1 MSAGV
6 DVIVVGAG
14 LAGLTAARRLVEAG
28 RTVRVLEA
36 RDRVGGRTLNHVL
49 DDGQVVEAG
58 GQFVGPTQDHVL
70 GLAEELGV
78 QTFPAN
84 TLGDTVYVH
93 GSRSRRFRGD
103 IPPDR
108 LALADIALATTRLG
122 RTSGEIDVAAPWEH
136 PDARRLDE
144 QSLATWLR
152 RGAIGSGGVELVE
165 VLLGSA
171 FGAAASE
178 TSALSALAYIAG
190 AGDEIHRGTLDRM
203 ISVAGGAQE
212 SRFVGGSQL
221 ISHLMA
227 EELGDD
233 VTLGAPAR
241 RIEHH
246 ATGVTVTTD
255 AGVFHGDQ
263 VIVAVPPHLAA
274 EIEWSP
280 QLPAHQDALFRR
292 MTFGTLMKC
301 EAVYE
306 RPFWREDGLSGQG
319 VFRGGGQPVCS
330 MFDNTPPSGSPG
342 ILMGFVGGAGWR
354 TWAPR
359 SARQRGGAVLQS
371 FARVVGPAA
380 LAPVGYFE
388 KDWTAERWTRGGP
401 TAVLGPG
408 VLTTLGRWRDRPL
421 DSPPST
427 PHSSPHSRVHWAG
440 AEHSDYW
447 NGYMD
452 GAVRSGQA
460 AARAAIAHSGGLS

>member
-1 MSAGV
+1 MSTTV
-6 DVIVVGAG
+6 DAVVVGAG

-70 GLAEELGV
+70 GLAAELGV
-78 QTFPAN
+78 RTFPAH
-84 TLGDTVYVH
+84 TVGDTVYVH

-108 LALADIALATTRLG
+108 LALPDIALATTRLA
-122 RTSGEIDVAAPWEH
+122 RASGEVDVAAPWEH
-136 PDARRLDE
+136 PDAGRLDA

-152 RGAIGSGGVELVE
+152 RGAIGAGGVELIDT
-165 VLLGSA
+165 LLGSA

-178 TSALSALAYIAG
+178 ASALYGLAYVAG
-190 AGDEIHRGTLDRM
+190 AGDEIHPGSLDRM
-203 ISVAGGAQE
+203 IGVAGGAQE
-212 SRFVGGSQL
+212 SRVVGGSQV
-221 ISHLMA
+221 ISQRMA
-227 EELGDD
+227 EELGDS
-233 VTLGAPAR
+233 VTLGAPVR
-241 RIEHH
+241 RIEHR

-255 AGVFHGDQ
+255 AGSFDGEE
-263 VIVAVPPHLAA
+263 VIVTAPPHLAA

-280 QLPAHQDALFRR
+280 SLPAHQDALFRR
-292 MTFGTLMKC
+292 MAFGTLMKC
-301 EAVYE
+301 EAIYE

-319 VFRGGGQPVCS
+319 VFRGGGTPVCS

-354 TWAPR
+354 KWAPR
-359 SARQRGGAVLQS
+359 PARERGGAVLQS

-408 VLTTLGRWRDRPL
+408 VLTTLGQWRDRPL
-421 DSPPST
+421 G
-427 PHSSPHSRVHWAG
+427 RVHWAG

-452 GAVRSGQA
+452 GAVRSGEV
-460 AARAAIAHSGGLS
+460 AARAVIAHSGGHP

>member
-1 MSAGV
+1 MSPGA

-14 LAGLTAARRLVEAG
+14 LAGLVAARRLVEAG
-28 RTVRVLEA
+28 RSVRVLEA

-70 GLAEELGV
+70 GLADELGV
-78 QTFPAN
+78 ATFPAN
-84 TLGDTVYVH
+84 SHGDTVYVH

-108 LALADIALATTRLG
+108 LALPDIALATARLA
-122 RTSGEIDVAAPWEH
+122 RASGEVAVAAPWEH
-136 PDARRLDE
+136 PDADRLDA

-152 RGAIGSGGVELVE
+152 RGSVGAGGVELIDT
-165 VLLGSA
+165 LLGSA
-171 FGAAASE
+171 FGAPASE
-178 TSALSALAYIAG
+178 ASALFGLAYVAG
-190 AGDEIHRGTLDRM
+190 AGDETFPGALDRM
-203 ISVAGGAQE
+203 IGVTGGAQE
-212 SRFVGGSQL
+212 SRVVGGSQL
-221 ISHLMA
+221 ISQRMA
-227 EELGDD
+227 ETLGDA
-233 VTLGAPAR
+233 VTLGAPVR

-246 ATGVTVTTD
+246 ATGVTVTTEAGSWD
-255 AGVFHGDQ
+255 ADQ
-263 VIVAVPPHLAA
+263 VIVTAPPHLAA

-280 QLPAHQDALFRR
+280 SLPAHQDALFRR
-292 MTFGTLMKC
+292 MAFGTLMKC
-301 EAVYE
+301 EAIYE

-319 VFRGGGQPVCS
+319 VFRGGSSPVCS
-330 MFDNTPPSGSPG
+330 MFDNTPPSGAPG

-359 SARQRGGAVLQS
+359 SARERGGAVLRS

-380 LAPVGYFE
+380 LAPAGYFE

-408 VLTTLGRWRDRPL
+408 VLTSLGRWRDRPFG
-421 DSPPST
+421 
-427 PHSSPHSRVHWAG
+427 RVHWAG

-452 GAVRSGQA
+452 GAVRSGET
-460 AARAAIAHSGGLS
+460 AARAVIAQSGGPS

>member
-1 MSAGV
+1 
-6 DVIVVGAG
+6 
-14 LAGLTAARRLVEAG
+14 
-28 RTVRVLEA
+28 
-36 RDRVGGRTLNHVL
+36 
-49 DDGQVVEAG
+49 
-58 GQFVGPTQDHVL
+58 P
-70 GLAEELGV
+70 
-78 QTFPAN
+78 
-84 TLGDTVYVH
+84 
-93 GSRSRRFRGD
+93 
-103 IPPDR
+103 
-108 LALADIALATTRLG
+108 DIALATSRLG
-122 RTSGEIDVAAPWEH
+122 RTSGEIDVTAPWEH
-136 PDARRLDE
+136 PDAHRLDE

-221 ISHLMA
+221 ISQRMA
-227 EELGDD
+227 EGLGDD
-233 VTLGAPAR
+233 VTLGAPVR

-255 AGVFHGDQ
+255 AGAFHGDQ
-263 VIVAVPPHLAA
+263 VIVSVPPHLAA

-280 QLPAHQDALFRR
+280 TLPAHQDALFRR

-319 VFRGGGQPVCS
+319 VFRGDGHPVCS

-354 TWAPR
+354 RWAPR

-401 TAVLGPG
+401 TAVLAPG

-421 DSPPST
+421 GG
-427 PHSSPHSRVHWAG
+427 PHSRVHWAG

-452 GAVRSGQA
+452 GAVRSGQMA
-460 AARAAIAHSGGLS
+460 ASAAIAHSGGPS